1 MNEIYQ
7 HNFKTIK
14 PESVFTSRIVD
25 PQMCED
31 IEKEIREMGDRQD
44 HKTNVK
50 AQMTEWQ
57 MQNKPGFKVLTEKI
71 LDMAEFISKKY
82 YNRPMKGRIADMWG
96 MLYKKGD
103 HAIVHDHW
111 PALWSGVYYLK
122 VPNNSG
128 ELYFPQLK
136 QSFMPNE
143 NQLVLFNGST
153 RHGVKENLNGEER
166 ICVSFNIKED
176 LSV

>member
-1 MNEIYQ
+1 MKPKWWNKAKKQLRQRDGIM
-7 HNFKTIK
+7 KKLLTIMVLGLFSL
-14 PESVFTSRIVD
+14 ELNVGA
-25 PQMCED
+25 
-31 IEKEIREMGDRQD
+31 RE
-44 HKTNVK
+44 
-50 AQMTEWQ
+50 
-57 MQNKPGFKVLTEKI
+57 VLE
-71 LDMAEFISKKY
+71 SKKLDAWKVDGKFIIPECLVY
-82 YNRPMKGRIADMWG
+82 EWYSGDNYEEFYEK
-96 MLYKKGD
+96 YFNKKGD

-153 RHGVKENLNGEER
+153 RHGVKENLNDEER

-176 LSV
+176 ESV